1 MNNRNITKGQDNL
14 IRTLDITIKFG
25 VREFF
30 RKGGFVK
37 KVIGLV
43 IIVGVISLL
52 SAFYIPGFTDK
63 NQSRNAVE
71 GVLDNVIEQ
80 NYDEAFKSVYI
91 YDRASDLE
99 PTISFNDAKTKWI
112 NRVKDLKEKGTYVVG
127 YSNLRVKLDD
137 TYPVGTV
144 DLVIIENGEKTV
156 KKNVDLWFAKRE
168 GNWKLGNLYINAD
181 AEEILGVLSGNF
193 NSHEN

>member
-1 MNNRNITKGQDNL
+1 M
-14 IRTLDITIKFG
+14 
-25 VREFF
+25 
-30 RKGGFVK
+30 K
-37 KVIGLV
+37 KVIGIV

-52 SAFYIPGFTDK
+52 SAFFISGFTDK

-71 GVLDNVIEQ
+71 GVLDNVIDQ
-80 NYDEAFKSVYI
+80 NYEEAFKSVYI

-112 NRVKDLKEKGTYVVG
+112 NRVKDLKERGTYVVG

-144 DLVIIENGEKTV
+144 DLVIMENGEKTV
-156 KKNVDLWFAKRE
+156 KKDVSLWFAKRE
-168 GNWKLGNLYINAD
+168 GNWKLGNFYINTD
-181 AEEILGVLSGNF
+181 AEEILEVLSGNF
-193 NSHEN
+193 N